1 MEDGDGISDNGE
13 IKLGLDPLKIKTDG
27 KTSDAERIFEQKLDT
42 DSETFRVINSEEN
55 PYRLSVSAKASGYIG
70 ESVNANISSY
80 SNYLQNEAV
89 AGDIIDIDYAD
100 SFKIETLTISFTV
113 SENAADY
120 YIFRYFEDVNMLLPV
135 ETQYD
140 GNRVYTEAAEDGT
153 YCIVDMDKWI
163 ENTAETTEVQSTA
176 AVYNAVCASSEAKS
190 LESLEVYFLMYIR
203 SSSVDSA
210 RSSVANASRAIIDYC
225 NSTGRDVRLYFAA
238 YTGATVVSNE
248 TGNSYADNASTD
260 EEIQEM
266 LSRTGSATGSLD
278 TTDFNYSLTRA
289 LKKSLLEIS
298 GTNENSKKY
307 CFVVDVNFEP
317 KSASNVAVVD
327 EMKSYGVDFS
337 FICNDYNS
345 NIANYESLSSDGTH
359 IRWTPDFSEVI
370 TDKVLGAV
378 VTYNVNTGL
387 CNKIPY
393 NEALITSE
401 WKDIYEKFYSGKLSI
416 DEIKKLGLPDTDG
429 DGNPDCLE
437 IFMKYISFDENGNI
451 ILPTYDELARDAMGN
466 SRFGLK
472 GLDELVSIMKKKGMN
487 ISDLRILPLIS
498 NPAFEDS
505 DFDGIP
511 DSTDERPSEEDIIS
525 VDDTIIDDSRVFE
538 SDYKT
543 ISNNAIDGNG
553 IASSHSGDKK
563 NNIIK
568 YARLIRADGKATSK
582 FYIEPDDN
590 NDYLITVDT
599 GKYDDCQIKVS
610 YEKGIIF
617 KKDVAVSDIEL
628 DEGIEEK
635 EQNGNVMHSRK
646 AYSLEKGKK
655 YKVVVTIASTDF
667 AANNY
672 SVSFE
677 QNNWVYAPNG
687 GYDFT
692 KINDFMQTETVYID
706 DDSLFSIIKEARL
719 ELKGE
724 DIISDTIDEY
734 LDRKDTYDKL
744 YNSAYS
750 DVCDLIKMQENN
762 TMGLDSVIGD
772 IGNGASLA
780 GLGSCI
786 ALVLWPNSNAGV
798 IVTLLNGVGT
808 GATVVG
814 GFTALYAIVSSNSDT
829 PTQSLAYALCDG
841 KYNLATHTTKST
853 YNEIDKNF
861 NVSITNYSGWNDSHF
876 INKYNA
882 DNSRKTYIKPFRDNK
897 IYIR

>member
-1 MEDGDGISDNGE
+1 
-13 IKLGLDPLKIKTDG
+13 
-27 KTSDAERIFEQKLDT
+27 
-42 DSETFRVINSEEN
+42 
-55 PYRLSVSAKASGYIG
+55 
-70 ESVNANISSY
+70 
-80 SNYLQNEAV
+80 
-89 AGDIIDIDYAD
+89 
-100 SFKIETLTISFTV
+100 
-113 SENAADY
+113 
-120 YIFRYFEDVNMLLPV
+120 MLLPV

-163 ENTAETTEVQSTA
+163 ENTAETTEVQSA
-176 AVYNAVCASSEAKS
+176 GDVYNAVYASSEAKS

-203 SSSVDSA
+203 SSSIDSA

-225 NSTGRDVRLYFAA
+225 NSTGRDVRLYFAG
-238 YTGATVVSNE
+238 YTGATAVSNE

-266 LSRTGSATGSLD
+266 LSGTDSATGSLD
-278 TTDFNYSLTRA
+278 TTNFDYSLTRA

-337 FICNDYNS
+337 FICNDHNS
-345 NIANYESLSSDGTH
+345 NIVNYESLSSDGTH

-451 ILPTYDELARDAMGN
+451 ILPAYDELARDTMGN

-511 DSTDERPSEEDIIS
+511 DSTDKRPSEEDIIS
-525 VDDTIIDDSRVFE
+525 VDDNIIDDSRVFE

-543 ISNNAIDGNG
+543 ISNNAVDGNG

-582 FYIEPDDN
+582 FYIEPDN
-590 NDYLITVDT
+590 NSDYLITVDT

-635 EQNGNVMHSRK
+635 EQNGNVMHNRK

-655 YKVVVTIASTDF
+655 YKVIVTIASTDF

-692 KINDFMQTETVYID
+692 KINNFMQTETVYTDGNSLFNMLKEAVEKLKGPNEIKA
-706 DDSLFSIIKEARL
+706 DSLNDYL
-719 ELKGE
+719 EGKNNDQLQYVAEKNAE
-724 DIISDTIDEY
+724 TLLDFHKFTDSDLEKI
-734 LDRKDTYDKL
+734 
-744 YNSAYS
+744 
-750 DVCDLIKMQENN
+750 V
-762 TMGLDSVIGD
+762 GD
-772 IGNGASLA
+772 IGNAASLT
-780 GLGSCI
+780 GLSSCMFLYLAQDSESMAI
-786 ALVLWPNSNAGV
+786 LA
-798 IVTLLNGVGT
+798 LLNGIGNGST
-808 GATVVG
+808 IIG
-814 GFTALYAIVSSNSDT
+814 GITAIYAIVSANSSSSE
-829 PTQSLAYALCDG
+829 QLLGNALYEG
-841 KYNLATHTTKST
+841 RYNIATHTTKST
-853 YNEIDKNF
+853 YSEIERDF
-861 NVSITNYSGWNDSHF
+861 STTVVTYSGWSESHF
-876 INKYNA
+876 INRYNT
-882 DNSRKTYIKPFRDNK
+882 DNTRKTIVVYFEGLNQTVIK
-897 IYIR
+897 

>member
-1 MEDGDGISDNGE
+1 MEDGDGISENGE
-13 IKLGLDPLKIKTDG
+13 IKLGLDPLKIKSDG
-27 KTSDAERIFEQKLDT
+27 KTSDAERIFEQKLDA

-70 ESVNANISSY
+70 ESVNVNISSY

-113 SENAADY
+113 SGNAADY

-238 YTGATVVSNE
+238 YTGATVVSSE

-278 TTDFNYSLTRA
+278 TKNYSYSLTCA

-317 KSASNVAVVD
+317 TSASNVAVVD

-337 FICNDYNS
+337 FICNDHNS

-451 ILPTYDELARDAMGN
+451 ILPTYDEVARDAMGN

-511 DSTDERPSEEDIIS
+511 DSTDKRPSEEDIIS
-525 VDDTIIDDSRVFE
+525 VDDNIIDDSRVFE

-543 ISNNAIDGNG
+543 ISNNAVDGNG

-582 FYIEPDDN
+582 FYIEPDN
-590 NDYLITVDT
+590 NSDYLITVDT
-599 GKYDDCQIKVS
+599 GKYDDCQIKVY

-617 KKDVAVSDIEL
+617 RKDVAVSDIEL

-635 EQNGNVMHSRK
+635 EQNGNVMHNRK

-687 GYDFT
+687 GIQHVVPYNCYFPVDRMFIATDTFNLALQKNHKIMIDESSDIESQTKAIMKQLGLDDGKKVLFDSFLTAVGTCISGSATAAAIVDPEPGTKIIIACIADGINTYFVASSIKSTFGYFESKDFENACNEGDINLIFT
-692 KINDFMQTETVYID
+692 KKGQVTFFQDLWDPWKTAPYISKYD
-706 DDSLFSIIKEARL
+706 TDS
-719 ELKGE
+719 
-724 DIISDTIDEY
+724 
-734 LDRKDTYDKL
+734 
-744 YNSAYS
+744 
-750 DVCDLIKMQENN
+750 M
-762 TMGLDSVIGD
+762 
-772 IGNGASLA
+772 NGR
-780 GLGSCI
+780 
-786 ALVLWPNSNAGV
+786 
-798 IVTLLNGVGT
+798 
-808 GATVVG
+808 
-814 GFTALYAIVSSNSDT
+814 
-829 PTQSLAYALCDG
+829 
-841 KYNLATHTTKST
+841 TKRT
-853 YNEIDKNF
+853 IDKN
-861 NVSITNYSGWNDSHF
+861 ITAESVISYCGL
-876 INKYNA
+876 K
-882 DNSRKTYIKPFRDNK
+882 
-897 IYIR
+897 

>member
-1 MEDGDGISDNGE
+1 MEDGDGISENGE
-13 IKLGLDPLKIKTDG
+13 IKLGLDPLKIKSDG
-27 KTSDAERIFEQKLDT
+27 KTSDAERIFEQKLDA

-70 ESVNANISSY
+70 ESVNVNISSY

-176 AVYNAVCASSEAKS
+176 AVYNAVYASSEVKS

-266 LSRTGSATGSLD
+266 LSRTGSATGLLD
-278 TTDFNYSLTRA
+278 TTNYSYSLTCA

-317 KSASNVAVVD
+317 TSASNVAVVD

-345 NIANYESLSSDGTH
+345 NIANYESLSTDGTH

-416 DEIKKLGLPDTDG
+416 DEIKKLGLPDTDD

-451 ILPTYDELARDAMGN
+451 ILPTYDELARDAMVN

-498 NPAFEDS
+498 NPVVGDS
-505 DFDGIP
+505 DGDGIP
-511 DSTDERPSEEDIIS
+511 DNEDEFATLTDSIEIDNNLINDSYIFLDDNEIEELVLANCLDSNVDVYNINYKFNNEKLSSGGVLKGSPVYEGNKLVTNRPEVEYTRYYDRKSYCEY
-525 VDDTIIDDSRVFE
+525 TILNDRN
-538 SDYKT
+538 SDYEIT
-543 ISNNAIDGNG
+543 INSDE
-553 IASSHSGDKK
+553 
-563 NNIIK
+563 
-568 YARLIRADGKATSK
+568 
-582 FYIEPDDN
+582 IENFSVEIYD
-590 NDYLITVDT
+590 ITW
-599 GKYDDCQIKVS
+599 G
-610 YEKGIIF
+610 
-617 KKDVAVSDIEL
+617 
-628 DEGIEEK
+628 
-635 EQNGNVMHSRK
+635 R
-646 AYSLEKGKK
+646 KGKK
-655 YKVVVTIASTDF
+655 VTFTEILSAKQKEYKFSLKEGKNYKISIKI
-667 AANNY
+667 NNPFSEIMQKY
-672 SVSFE
+672 TFSIK
-677 QNNWVYAPNG
+677 QNNWVYSPNG
-687 GYDFT
+687 GVVKGKGHYT
-692 KINDFMQTETVYID
+692 AIYLTD
-706 DDSLFSIIKEARL
+706 DA
-719 ELKGE
+719 
-724 DIISDTIDEY
+724 
-734 LDRKDTYDKL
+734 
-744 YNSAYS
+744 
-750 DVCDLIKMQENN
+750 IKMICDRDGKGVIKASEWDEKKAAENFPSHVADDLVDAFYDN
-762 TMGLDSVIGD
+762 DANYLCLLGEENPVFTVSSKVSTVSTYSGL
-772 IGNGASLA
+772 
-780 GLGSCI
+780 I
-786 ALVLWPNSNAGV
+786 ALIYEIPV
-798 IVTLLNGVGT
+798 VGEVAT
-808 GATVVG
+808 GAGALSTFVASYPVTSEKFRKTVRG
-814 GFTALYAIVSSNSDT
+814 TLESISGDDKSI
-829 PTQSLAYALCDG
+829 SLHTDRGLLEIFNCYEW
-841 KYNLATHTTKST
+841 KYK
-853 YNEIDKNF
+853 
-861 NVSITNYSGWNDSHF
+861 F
-876 INKYNA
+876 INKYSEYYSYWTSY
-882 DNSRKTYIKPFRDNK
+882 DKTDLYSFAYNQ
-897 IYIR
+897 

>member
-1 MEDGDGISDNGE
+1 
-13 IKLGLDPLKIKTDG
+13 
-27 KTSDAERIFEQKLDT
+27 
-42 DSETFRVINSEEN
+42 
-55 PYRLSVSAKASGYIG
+55 
-70 ESVNANISSY
+70 
-80 SNYLQNEAV
+80 
-89 AGDIIDIDYAD
+89 
-100 SFKIETLTISFTV
+100 
-113 SENAADY
+113 
-120 YIFRYFEDVNMLLPV
+120 MLLPV

-163 ENTAETTEVQSTA
+163 ENTAETTEVQSA
-176 AVYNAVCASSEAKS
+176 GDVYNAVYASSEAKS

-203 SSSVDSA
+203 SSSIDSA

-225 NSTGRDVRLYFAA
+225 NSTGRDVRLYFAG
-238 YTGATVVSNE
+238 YTGATAVSNE

-266 LSRTGSATGSLD
+266 LSGTDSATGSLD
-278 TTDFNYSLTRA
+278 TTNFDYSLTRA

-337 FICNDYNS
+337 FICNDHNS
-345 NIANYESLSSDGTH
+345 NIVNYESLSSDGTH

-451 ILPTYDELARDAMGN
+451 ILPAYDELARDTMGN

-511 DSTDERPSEEDIIS
+511 DSTDKRPSEEDIIS
-525 VDDTIIDDSRVFE
+525 VDDNIIDDSRVFE

-543 ISNNAIDGNG
+543 ISNNAVDGNG

-582 FYIEPDDN
+582 FYIEPDN
-590 NDYLITVDT
+590 NSDYLITVDT

-635 EQNGNVMHSRK
+635 EQNGNVMHNRK

-655 YKVVVTIASTDF
+655 YKVIVTIASTDF

-677 QNNWVYAPNG
+677 QNNWVHAPNG
-687 GYDFT
+687 GIQHVVPYNCYFPVDRMFIAT
-692 KINDFMQTETVYID
+692 DTFKLALQKNHKIM
-706 DDSLFSIIKEARL
+706 
-719 ELKGE
+719 
-724 DIISDTIDEY
+724 IDE
-734 LDRKDTYDKL
+734 
-744 YNSAYS
+744 
-750 DVCDLIKMQENN
+750 
-762 TMGLDSVIGD
+762 
-772 IGNGASLA
+772 
-780 GLGSCI
+780 
-786 ALVLWPNSNAGV
+786 
-798 IVTLLNGVGT
+798 
-808 GATVVG
+808 
-814 GFTALYAIVSSNSDT
+814 NSDT
-829 PTQSLAYALCDG
+829 ESQTKAIMKQLGLDDG
-841 KYNLATHTTKST
+841 KKVLFDSFLTAVGTCISGSATAAAIVDPEPGTKIIIACIADGINTYFVASSIKST
-853 YNEIDKNF
+853 FGYFESKDFENACNEGDINLIFTKKGQVTFFQDLWDPWKTAPYISKYDTDSMNGRTKRTIDKN
-861 NVSITNYSGWNDSHF
+861 ITAESVISYCGL
-876 INKYNA
+876 K
-882 DNSRKTYIKPFRDNK
+882 
-897 IYIR
+897 